1 MNSATIPALD
11 PLPLPAPAGLLW
23 SLLMLTFFLHLLPM
37 NFVLGGSLIAALAR
51 LRGRDPARPHHRAL
65 AEWLAKAMPVAV
77 AAAVSFGVAPLL
89 FVQTLYGRLF
99 FSSSVVMAWF
109 WLGVI
114 PLLILAYYGS
124 YLLAFRGERLGGSAT
139 AVAGIVALFFVAIAF
154 LYSNNMSL
162 MLRPEFFTAKYAA
175 SGSGW
180 QLNLGDP
187 TLVPRFLHMLL
198 GALAVAG
205 MAVTHYGLFRL
216 KRDPEFG
223 DWAIRH
229 GTLWFLIPTIFN
241 LLAGAWWLAAL
252 PREVMLDFMGRDGAA
267 SAVLV
272 LGALLGLTTL
282 LLMAMWVY
290 SPRPQLLARFAGTTL
305 VLTLVAMIFTRDHV
319 RQAMLRRAGF
329 QANGWVAPQWGPIA
343 IFALLLLMALA
354 VIVWMVAIFVRARPD
369 SSAGPAGPGHA

>member
-1 MNSATIPALD
+1 MTSATIPALD
-11 PLPLPAPAGLLW
+11 PLPLPAPSGLLW

-37 NFVLGGSLIAALAR
+37 NFVLGGSLIAAMAR
-51 LRGRDPARPHHRAL
+51 LRGRDPSRPHHRAL
-65 AEWLAKAMPVAV
+65 ADWFAKAMPISV

-99 FSSSVVMAWF
+99 FSSSVLMAWF
-109 WLGVI
+109 WFGVI
-114 PLLILAYYGS
+114 PLLLLAYYGT
-124 YLLAFRGERLGGSAT
+124 YLLGFRGDRLGGFAT
-139 AVAGIVALFFVAIAF
+139 AVAWIVALFFVAIGF

-162 MLRPEFFTAKYAA
+162 MLRPEFFAAKYG

-180 QLNLGDP
+180 HLNLGDA
-187 TLVPRFLHMLL
+187 TLAPRFLHMLL

-216 KRDPEFG
+216 KSDPEFG

-241 LLAGAWWLAAL
+241 LLVGAWWLASL

-267 SAVLV
+267 TAILV
-272 LGALLGLTTL
+272 AGALLGLTTL

-290 SPRPQLLARFAGTTL
+290 SPRPKLLARLAGTTL

-319 RQAMLRRAGF
+319 RQAMLRRAGVHS
-329 QANGWVAPQWGPIA
+329 NPWVAPQWGPIA
-343 IFALLLLMALA
+343 VFALLLVAALA
-354 VIVWMVAIFVRARPD
+354 VIVWMVAIFARGRKSPE
-369 SSAGPAGPGHA
+369 AG